1 MTAPRHPVHSLRLA
15 GPALTARATRQALAP
30 RPARGAALLV
40 AMVLLTVVATLAS
53 GMVWQQWKG
62 VQVEAAER
70 SRAQAAWVLQGA
82 LDWARLILRED
93 ARSGRPTSLN
103 EPWAT
108 PLAEARLSTF
118 LATDREHNT
127 DDGPE
132 AFLSG
137 TISDAQSRY
146 NLRKLVVDNKL
157 VPAQLAVLQ
166 RLCANVGLSTGL
178 ATQLA
183 DGLLAAS
190 LAADARA
197 PLAPQQ
203 LADLAWLGLDGASI
217 DRLASVVVLLPVP
230 TPVNLNTAPREVLAG
245 VVAGLDLGGADRLVQ
260 ARTRQPFRNL
270 AEAGDVLGKGVTLE
284 AGNVDVKSVY
294 FEVQGRLRL
303 AQRLLT
309 ERTLIERK
317 SNLDVLAVA
326 RLRQAGLVPTVP

>member
-1 MTAPRHPVHSLRLA
+1 MTPQRQPGVPQRL
-15 GPALTARATRQALAP
+15 GRVARPSRSA

-53 GMVWQQWKG
+53 GMVWQQWKA

-118 LATDREHNT
+118 LATDREHNA

-132 AFLSG
+132 AFLAG

-146 NLRKLVVDNKL
+146 NLRNLVVDNKL
-157 VPAQLAVLQ
+157 VPAQVAMLQ
-166 RLCANVGLSTGL
+166 RLCANVGLGSGV
-178 ATQLA
+178 ATLIA
-183 DGLLAAS
+183 DGMLTAS
-190 LAADARA
+190 LAADANA
-197 PLAPQQ
+197 PLVPQQ

-217 DRLASVVVLLPVP
+217 ERLASVVVLLPVP
-230 TPVNLNTAPREVLAG
+230 TQVNLNTAPREVLAG

-270 AEAGDVLGKGVTLE
+270 TEAGDVLGKGVTLE
-284 AGNVDVKSVY
+284 PRDVDVKSVY

-303 AQRLLT
+303 EQRLLT
-309 ERTLIERK
+309 ERTLIERRD
-317 SNLDVLAVA
+317 NLNVVAVA
-326 RLRQAGLVPTVP
+326 RLRQAGLVPRAP

>member
-1 MTAPRHPVHSLRLA
+1 MTPQRQPVVPQRP
-15 GPALTARATRQALAP
+15 GCPARPSRSA

-53 GMVWQQWKG
+53 GMVWQQWKA

-118 LATDREHNT
+118 LATDREHNAE
-127 DDGPE
+127 DGPE
-132 AFLSG
+132 AFLAG

-146 NLRKLVVDNKL
+146 NLRNLVVDNKL
-157 VPAQLAVLQ
+157 VPAQTAMLQ
-166 RLCANVGLSTGL
+166 RLCANVGLGSGV
-178 ATQLA
+178 ATLIA
-183 DGLLAAS
+183 DGMLTAS
-190 LAADARA
+190 LAADANA
-197 PLAPQQ
+197 PLVPQQ
-203 LADLAWLGLDGASI
+203 LADLAWLGLDGTSI
-217 DRLASVVVLLPVP
+217 ERLASVVVLLPVP
-230 TPVNLNTAPREVLAG
+230 TQVNLNTAPREVLAG

-284 AGNVDVKSVY
+284 PRDVDVKSVY

-303 AQRLLT
+303 EQRLLT
-309 ERTLIERK
+309 ERTLIERRD
-317 SNLDVLAVA
+317 NLNVVAVA
-326 RLRQAGLVPTVP
+326 RLRQAGLVPSAP

>member
-1 MTAPRHPVHSLRLA
+1 MTPQRQLGVPKRPG
-15 GPALTARATRQALAP
+15 GPAHPARSRRPP
-30 RPARGAALLV
+30 RPTRGAALLV

-70 SRAQAAWVLQGA
+70 SRAQSAWVLQGA

-93 ARSGRPTSLN
+93 ARSGRSTNLN

-118 LATDREHNT
+118 LATDREHNA
-127 DDGPE
+127 DAGPE
-132 AFLSG
+132 AFLAG

-146 NLRKLVVDNKL
+146 NLRNLVADNKL
-157 VPAQLAVLQ
+157 VPAQLAMLQ
-166 RLCANVGLSTGL
+166 RLCANVGLGTGV

-190 LAADARA
+190 LAADTNA

-203 LADLAWLGLDGASI
+203 MADLAWLGLDGASI
-217 DRLASVVVLLPVP
+217 ERLSGVVVLLPVQ
-230 TPVNLNTAPREVLAG
+230 TKLNLNTAPREVLAG
-245 VVAGLDLGGADRLVQ
+245 VVPGLDLGGADRLVQ

-270 AEAGDVLGKGVTLE
+270 AEAGDVLGKGVPLDE
-284 AGNVDVKSVY
+284 RDVDVKSIY

-303 AQRLLT
+303 EQRLLS
-309 ERTLIERK
+309 ERTLIERRD
-317 SNLDVLAVA
+317 NLNVVAVA
-326 RLRQAGLVPTVP
+326 RLRQAGLAPTVP

>member
-1 MTAPRHPVHSLRLA
+1 MTPQRQPGVPQCLGRA
-15 GPALTARATRQALAP
+15 ARPSRSA

-53 GMVWQQWKG
+53 GMVWQQWKA

-118 LATDREHNT
+118 LATDREHNA

-132 AFLSG
+132 AFLAG

-146 NLRKLVVDNKL
+146 NLRNLVVDNKL
-157 VPAQLAVLQ
+157 APAQVAMLQ
-166 RLCANVGLSTGL
+166 RLCANVGLGSGV
-178 ATQLA
+178 ATLIA
-183 DGLLAAS
+183 DGMLTAS
-190 LAADARA
+190 LAADANA
-197 PLAPQQ
+197 PLLPQQ
-203 LADLAWLGLDGASI
+203 LADLAWIGLDGASI
-217 DRLASVVVLLPVP
+217 ERLASVVVLLPVP
-230 TPVNLNTAPREVLAG
+230 TQVNLNTAPREVLAG

-270 AEAGDVLGKGVTLE
+270 TEAGDVLGKGVTLE
-284 AGNVDVKSVY
+284 PRDVDVKSVY

-303 AQRLLT
+303 EQRLLT
-309 ERTLIERK
+309 ERTLIERRD
-317 SNLDVLAVA
+317 NLNVVAVA
-326 RLRQAGLVPTVP
+326 RLRQAGLVPRAP

>member
-1 MTAPRHPVHSLRLA
+1 MTPQRQPGVPQRLGRA
-15 GPALTARATRQALAP
+15 ARPSRSA

-53 GMVWQQWKG
+53 GMVWQQWKA

-118 LATDREHNT
+118 LATDREHNA

-132 AFLSG
+132 AFLAG

-146 NLRKLVVDNKL
+146 NLRNLVVDNKL
-157 VPAQLAVLQ
+157 APAQVAMLQ
-166 RLCANVGLSTGL
+166 RLCANVGLGSGV
-178 ATQLA
+178 ATLIA
-183 DGLLAAS
+183 DGMLTAS
-190 LAADARA
+190 LAADANA
-197 PLAPQQ
+197 PLLPQQ

-217 DRLASVVVLLPVP
+217 ERLASVVVLLPVP
-230 TPVNLNTAPREVLAG
+230 TQVNLNTAPREVLAG

-270 AEAGDVLGKGVTLE
+270 TEAGDVLGKGVTLE
-284 AGNVDVKSVY
+284 PRDVDVKSVY

-303 AQRLLT
+303 EQRLLT
-309 ERTLIERK
+309 ERTLIERRD
-317 SNLDVLAVA
+317 NLNVVAVA
-326 RLRQAGLVPTVP
+326 RLRQAGLVPRAP

>member
-1 MTAPRHPVHSLRLA
+1 MTSRPRTH
-15 GPALTARATRQALAP
+15 

-53 GMVWQQWKG
+53 GMVWQQWKA

-70 SRAQAAWVLQGA
+70 SRAQAGWVLQGA

-118 LATDREHNT
+118 LATDREHNA

-132 AFLSG
+132 AFLAG

-146 NLRKLVVDNKL
+146 NLRNLVVDNKL
-157 VPAQLAVLQ
+157 VPAQVAMLQ
-166 RLCANVGLSTGL
+166 RLCANVGLGSGV
-178 ATQLA
+178 ATLIA
-183 DGLLAAS
+183 DGMLTAS
-190 LAADARA
+190 LAADANA
-197 PLAPQQ
+197 PLVPQQ
-203 LADLAWLGLDGASI
+203 LADLAWIGLDGVSI
-217 DRLASVVVLLPVP
+217 ERLASVVVLLPVP
-230 TPVNLNTAPREVLAG
+230 TQVNLNTAPREVLAG

-270 AEAGDVLGKGVTLE
+270 TEAGDVLGKGVTLE
-284 AGNVDVKSVY
+284 PRDVDVKSVY

-303 AQRLLT
+303 EQRLLT
-309 ERTLIERK
+309 ERTLIERRD
-317 SNLDVLAVA
+317 NLNVVAVA
-326 RLRQAGLVPTVP
+326 RLRQAGLVPRAP

>member
-1 MTAPRHPVHSLRLA
+1 MTPQRQPGAPQRLGRA
-15 GPALTARATRQALAP
+15 ARPPRSA

-53 GMVWQQWKG
+53 GMVWQQWKA

-118 LATDREHNT
+118 LATDREHNA

-132 AFLSG
+132 AFLAG

-146 NLRKLVVDNKL
+146 NLRNLVVDNKL
-157 VPAQLAVLQ
+157 APAQVAMLQ
-166 RLCANVGLSTGL
+166 RLCANVGLGSGV
-178 ATQLA
+178 ATLIA
-183 DGLLAAS
+183 DGMLTAS
-190 LAADARA
+190 LAADANA
-197 PLAPQQ
+197 PLLPQQ

-217 DRLASVVVLLPVP
+217 ERLASVVVLLPVP
-230 TPVNLNTAPREVLAG
+230 TQVNLNTAPREVLAG

-270 AEAGDVLGKGVTLE
+270 TEAGDVLGKGVTLE
-284 AGNVDVKSVY
+284 PRDVDVKSVY

-303 AQRLLT
+303 EQRLLT
-309 ERTLIERK
+309 ERTLIERRD
-317 SNLDVLAVA
+317 NLNVVAVA
-326 RLRQAGLVPTVP
+326 RLRQAGLVPRAP

>member
-1 MTAPRHPVHSLRLA
+1 MTPQRQPGAPQRLGRA
-15 GPALTARATRQALAP
+15 ARPPRSA

-53 GMVWQQWKG
+53 GMVWQQWKA

-118 LATDREHNT
+118 LATDREHNA

-132 AFLSG
+132 AFLAG

-146 NLRKLVVDNKL
+146 NLRNLVVDNKL
-157 VPAQLAVLQ
+157 APAQVAMLQ
-166 RLCANVGLSTGL
+166 RLCANVGLGSGV
-178 ATQLA
+178 ATLIA
-183 DGLLAAS
+183 DGMLTAS
-190 LAADARA
+190 LAADANA
-197 PLAPQQ
+197 PLVPQQ
-203 LADLAWLGLDGASI
+203 LADLAWIGLDGASI
-217 DRLASVVVLLPVP
+217 ERLASVVVLLPVP
-230 TPVNLNTAPREVLAG
+230 TQVNLNTAPREVLAG

-270 AEAGDVLGKGVTLE
+270 TEAGDVLGKGVTLE
-284 AGNVDVKSVY
+284 PRDVDVKSVY

-303 AQRLLT
+303 EQRLLT
-309 ERTLIERK
+309 ERTLIERRD
-317 SNLDVLAVA
+317 NLNVVAVA
-326 RLRQAGLVPTVP
+326 RLRQAGLVPRAP